1 MSGLEPTVVLTPGE
15 VRELLPMDECMD
27 AVEAALRSLS
37 GGRALNPLR
46 QLIRLPNEGGI
57 LGMMPGYLEAPEAVG
72 FKAIAVLAGNHG
84 TKYDSHQ
91 GVVLLFDPQIGVP
104 SAIMDASEVTAIRT
118 AAASGVATRL
128 LAREDAD
135 TLAILGSGVQART
148 HLEAML
154 IARPL
159 KHVRIFSLE
168 RANCERFVRRMQGST
183 SAKIDVADSARD
195 AVEGASIVCTVTS
208 SKTPVVEGAW
218 LSPGAHINA
227 VGACFPTTR
236 ELDTAAVAASRM
248 FGDRRESIL
257 NESGDFLLAKQEGA
271 IGDDAILGEIGEVAS
286 GSIVG
291 RASDADITL
300 YNSLGVAVEDLAAA
314 TLVLKNAR
322 ERGIG
327 ARVALGGL
335 RDVGDADD

>member
-1 MSGLEPTVVLTPGE
+1 MSGLEPTVVLTPSE
-15 VRELLPMDECMD
+15 VRQLLPMGECMD
-27 AVEAALRSLS
+27 AVEDALRCLS
-37 GGRALNPLR
+37 AGQAVNPLR
-46 QLIRLPNEGGI
+46 QMIRLPGDGGI
-57 LGMMPGYLEAPEAVG
+57 LGLMPGYLEAPEAVG
-72 FKAIAVLAGNHG
+72 FKAIAVLAGNRG

-91 GVVLLFDPQIGVP
+91 GVVMLFDPEIGVP
-104 SAIMDASEVTAIRT
+104 AAIMDASEVTAIRT

-128 LAREDAD
+128 LARKDAG

-154 IARPL
+154 VARPVE
-159 KHVRIFSLE
+159 HVRIFSLE
-168 RANCERFVRRMQGST
+168 RANCERFARRMQGTT
-183 SAKIDVADSARD
+183 SATIEVSDNARD

-218 LSPGAHINA
+218 LAPGTHVNA

-236 ELDTAAVAASRM
+236 ELDTAAVARSRM
-248 FGDRRESIL
+248 FVDRRESAV

-271 IGDDAILGEIGEVAS
+271 IGDDAILGELGELAA
-286 GSIVG
+286 GAIEG
-291 RASDADITL
+291 RRNDEEITL
-300 YNSLGVAVEDLAAA
+300 FNSLGVAVEDLAAA

-322 ERGIG
+322 EQGVG

-335 RDVGDADD
+335 RDVAD